1 VNARNTN
8 FLKRAHR
15 ALFCFAELKT
25 LSPSGAS
32 PQAGQAPS
40 SQAGQAT
47 VEYILILSFALTFAI
62 FLTRGLISSVD
73 RGMLRLGSQIEKDL
87 KSGRAALGAWSN

>member
-8 FLKRAHR
+8 FLKRAQR

-32 PQAGQAPS
+32 P
-40 SQAGQAT
+40 QAGQAT